1 MRFGVAIQPALTP
14 LAAFAL
20 PVLMF
25 ALGSGGAWFFDDG
38 GGDSWQYLNYFV
50 NYLDVDGDTK
60 YQLAFNY
67 KGSRIGWIALGI
79 ALFSVVPPVA
89 AQIALTLV
97 VFAGC
102 CFALYLILLETTNR
116 KVALLVLALAAAY
129 PGYHGSGMTAGMWNY
144 HAGFANMFFL
154 FGVYATLRISAKRD
168 FWLWSLASGASFA
181 TALTTTF
188 ALLPAGPAVLVL
200 GALSLWRRPDMP
212 WLRAGLCILLGF
224 ASGVLILAVISKLMG
239 GPFDFI
245 SSQITF
251 ILRAQEDNPW
261 AAPLSYWVP
270 RAEEWGFL
278 ASSILIALIGVAAFP
293 FVGRDKPHEQR
304 VGLLVLLSLAPLIM
318 LGCILGGKNGVMI
331 LEIPYT
337 SYHLVGPAFLALGAA
352 FVLFGCDRV
361 RVPDLVMALAAGALV
376 ALPQVQL
383 SDGVRQTLRA
393 DWLKLSPL
401 PEIVALPGTG
411 ALIVLAGFALS
422 AALRRT
428 GMAWLS
434 LACGLAFYS
443 ASAFSASM
451 QYSAERRD
459 CAPAVRQMQS
469 IVDAITRIAGTGF
482 NGAHTAFWISD
493 SVSITWAPGCE
504 PVTGAT
510 YGTNLTFAAMLQRR
524 NPTPGPISDVE
535 LTPYQNG
542 ELRALVA
549 LTTQSAFE
557 REFGALKE
565 RAAALQSP
573 LDVQV
578 VRQDTYQPGVGEPL
592 IVATISFT
600 P

>member
-1 MRFGVAIQPALTP
+1 
-14 LAAFAL
+14 
-20 PVLMF
+20 
-25 ALGSGGAWFFDDG
+25 
-38 GGDSWQYLNYFV
+38 
-50 NYLDVDGDTK
+50 
-60 YQLAFNY
+60 
-67 KGSRIGWIALGI
+67 
-79 ALFSVVPPVA
+79 
-89 AQIALTLV
+89 
-97 VFAGC
+97 
-102 CFALYLILLETTNR
+102 
-116 KVALLVLALAAAY
+116 
-129 PGYHGSGMTAGMWNY
+129 
-144 HAGFANMFFL
+144 
-154 FGVYATLRISAKRD
+154 
-168 FWLWSLASGASFA
+168 
-181 TALTTTF
+181 
-188 ALLPAGPAVLVL
+188 
-200 GALSLWRRPDMP
+200 
-212 WLRAGLCILLGF
+212 
-224 ASGVLILAVISKLMG
+224 
-239 GPFDFI
+239 
-245 SSQITF
+245 
-251 ILRAQEDNPW
+251 
-261 AAPLSYWVP
+261 
-270 RAEEWGFL
+270 
-278 ASSILIALIGVAAFP
+278 
-293 FVGRDKPHEQR
+293 
-304 VGLLVLLSLAPLIM
+304 M